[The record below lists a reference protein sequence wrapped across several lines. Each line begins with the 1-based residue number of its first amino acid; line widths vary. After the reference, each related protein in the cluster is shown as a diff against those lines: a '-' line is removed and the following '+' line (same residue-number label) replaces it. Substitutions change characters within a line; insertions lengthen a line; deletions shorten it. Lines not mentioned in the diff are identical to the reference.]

1 MPLIH
6 LDDLESEY
14 VTPKYSSAFGELVL
28 GERIEVGRLRFEADE
43 GAVEH
48 AHPQEQ
54 VMIVISGRLQVELE
68 GVAGELGPG
77 EGFHAPPNVPH
88 KVTALE
94 DTVVLSCKDVI
105 GGVGHKM
112 APGETDRLQELGK
125 A

>member
-6 LDDLESEY
+6 LDDLENEY

-28 GERIEVGRLRFEADE
+28 GERIEVGRLRFDADE

-54 VMIVISGRLQVELE
+54 VMIVITGRLQVELE

-88 KVTALE
+88 RVTALE

-105 GGVGHKM
+105 GGIGHKM
-112 APGETDRLQELGK
+112 APGETDRLQQLGK

>member
-105 GGVGHKM
+105 GGIGHKM
-112 APGETDRLQELGK
+112 APGETDRLQQLGK

>member
-1 MPLIH
+1 MPLIR
-6 LDDLESEY
+6 LDEIDAEY

-28 GERIEVGRLRFEADE
+28 GERIEVGRLRFEANE

-68 GVAGELGPG
+68 GEAGELGPG

-94 DTVVLSCKDVI
+94 DTVALSCKDVI

>member
-1 MPLIH
+1 MA
-6 LDDLESEY
+6 
-14 VTPKYSSAFGELVL
+14 VVSARAPARDSAART
-28 GERIEVGRLRFEADE
+28 ERIEVGRLRFAADA

-54 VMIVISGRLQVELE
+54 VMIVISGRLQIELE

-88 KVTALE
+88 KVTALQ
-94 DTVVLSCKDVI
+94 DTVVLSCMDVI
-105 GGVGHKM
+105 GGIGHKM
-112 APGETDRLQELGK
+112 APGETDRLQQLGK

>member
-6 LDDLESEY
+6 LDEIDAEY

-28 GERIEVGRLRFEADE
+28 GERIEVGRLRFEANE

-54 VMIVISGRLQVELE
+54 VMIVISGRLRVELE

-77 EGFHAPPNVPH
+77 EGFHALPGVPH

-105 GGVGHKM
+105 GGVGHKL

-125 A
+125 T

>member
-6 LDDLESEY
+6 LDEIDKEY